1 MYTFAL
7 IIDKLRLGEVIVTL
21 NQKKHRLSLP
31 QLLTF
36 GFLGI
41 ILIGSVLL
49 SLPIATDT
57 VTGTDYVDALF
68 TATSATCITGL
79 TTIST
84 AAHWSVFGQIVI
96 MILVEIGGL

>member
-79 TTIST
+79 TT
-84 AAHWSVFGQIVI
+84 
-96 MILVEIGGL
+96 LVLQPTGLFLGKLSL